1 MDPATERYVSLATW
15 RKDGREVRTPVWMA
29 ADGDRL
35 YVVSAGEAGKVK
47 RLRANPRARLAACDV
62 RGALHGDWVEAE
74 GRVVTDPATIT
85 RAHRA
90 LRRKYGWQM
99 WLLDFGAQLS
109 GRARR
114 RAWLELRLKP

>member
-29 ADGDRL
+29 ADGDRF

-99 WLLDFGAQLS
+99 WLLDVGAQLS